1 MMTGW
6 QETVEDPRTIE
17 PVQEERRQNVQGTD
31 FSTQRAALS
40 RQTFLFPIASF
51 AAAAA
56 GLAVV
61 LAQEAFGPAR
71 FDLLVAASVI
81 LSVGFLSF
89 VFGAFCRG
97 RLLQSVQQYETH
109 TTVRHLELQ
118 DMAMR
123 DDLTGLPNRRYFY
136 ARLHG
141 ELELARNFR
150 RHLALLMLDID
161 GFKEINDSYSHKAG
175 DLVLAHVGKLLPQ
188 SLRGS
193 DVPARIG
200 GDEFAV
206 IMPATNKEGA
216 YIVAERLQLALEGPL
231 VISED
236 GTEVDLRLSLG
247 VSGYPWAGD
256 NVDSIVER
264 ADTQM
269 YAAKAVHKHASS

>member
-1 MMTGW
+1 MTGW
-6 QETVEDPRTIE
+6 QEAVEDPLTVD
-17 PVQEERRQNVQGTD
+17 PAHEERRQNVQATD
-31 FSTQRAALS
+31 FCTQRAALS
-40 RQTFLFPIASF
+40 RQTFLFPVASF
-51 AAAAA
+51 AGAAA

-61 LAQEAFGPAR
+61 LAQDAFGPER

-81 LSVGFLSF
+81 LGIGVLSF
-89 VFGAFCRG
+89 VFAAFCRG

-109 TTVRHLELQ
+109 TTVRYLEVQ

-150 RHLALLMLDID
+150 RHLAVLMLDID
-161 GFKEINDSYSHKAG
+161 GFKEINDSCGHKAG
-175 DLVLAHVGKLLPQ
+175 DVVLAHVGKLLPQ

-216 YIVAERLQLALEGPL
+216 YAVAERLQQDLQGTL
-231 VISED
+231 VVNED
-236 GTEVDLRLSLG
+236 GTQVHLRLSLG

-256 NVDSIVER
+256 NVDSIVQR

-269 YAAKAVHKHASS
+269 YAAKAMHRHAPI